1 MNDVTLGRSPISGAG
16 VGSGAGSGSGGGAD
30 AAASARGRSGSA
42 WRSPWFVAW
51 IGLVVTVLVVNAT
64 MILLAFVTN
73 PGLVIDDYYER
84 GRNVERTL
92 ASRLAEAPGWTMSLD
107 TPADV
112 AVGEA
117 TTVRFYVVDQA
128 GQPVRPDAV
137 TYYAYRPSDRSA
149 DFSLPMVEE
158 APGRYAVDVTFKMAG
173 LWDTLV
179 AAETGEQEVVFDQ
192 RIGVADR

>member
-1 MNDVTLGRSPISGAG
+1 MSDATLEQASTGRSRVAP
-16 VGSGAGSGSGGGAD
+16 
-30 AAASARGRSGSA
+30 SARPISGSA
-42 WRSPWFVAW
+42 WRSPWFIAW
-51 IGLVVTVLVVNAT
+51 ISLVAVVLAVNAT
-64 MILLAFVTN
+64 MITLAFVTN

-84 GRNVERTL
+84 GRHVERTL
-92 ASRLAEAPGWTMSLD
+92 ATRRAEAPGWTMSLD

-112 AVGEA
+112 SVGEE

-158 APGRYAVDVTFKMAG
+158 APGRYAVAVSFAMSG

-179 AAETGEQEVVFDQ
+179 AAETGEHEVVFDQ

>member
-1 MNDVTLGRSPISGAG
+1 MNDVTLGPSPI
-16 VGSGAGSGSGGGAD
+16 GGQSP
-30 AAASARGRSGSA
+30 AAAARGGSRSA
-42 WRSPWFVAW
+42 WRSPWFIAWVALV
-51 IGLVVTVLVVNAT
+51 LVVLAVNAT

-107 TPADV
+107 TPADI

-117 TTVRFYVVDQA
+117 TTVRFYVVDRV

-158 APGRYAVDVTFKMAG
+158 APGRYAVEVTFAMPG

-179 AAETGEQEVVFDQ
+179 AAEAAGQEVVFDQ